1 MGRNNVVGDVDVV
14 REGLASLAAR
24 TGADELMVTTMV
36 HGHADRL
43 ESYRLVAEE
52 V

>member
-1 MGRNNVVGDVDVV
+1 
-14 REGLASLAAR
+14 
-24 TGADELMVTTMV
+24 VTTMT

-52 V
+52 VWRR